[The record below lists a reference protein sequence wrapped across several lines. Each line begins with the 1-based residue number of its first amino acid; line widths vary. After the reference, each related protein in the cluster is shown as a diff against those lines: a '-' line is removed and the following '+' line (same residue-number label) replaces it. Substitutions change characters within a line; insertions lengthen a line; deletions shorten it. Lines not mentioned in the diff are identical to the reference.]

1 MSENAGLGKIK
12 ETRFWRALESLF
24 VGAKVEGK
32 SGFVNLMRV
41 KSAYFR
47 KSARPALEEKI
58 EERAPRARATSFREE
73 IFDKLYTFFSRYF
86 CESGSVYF
94 RHIPRWEE
102 TCDRVY
108 AEGQDIA
115 LAWKTRR
122 LYYVKSDTLVRSMP
136 VELPAGRG
144 APGARF
150 YFDASAFENKK
161 NNERCDFI
169 FRYAGKHTGEGDV
182 SAVKIGVAR
191 AANGR
196 KTDFDE
202 IVKLARKDDFHLRV
216 GDLERVCAV
225 FNRQTEAD
233 FFIHKDAG
241 GFLREQFDFW
251 LHQFMFQKE
260 NDFSHKRFLQLQ
272 ALRATARDTIDFVSQ
287 FEDELRRIWEKP
299 KFARAVRYVV
309 TADKLSPALRAEF
322 AAHAGMKAQIKEW
335 EALKIAPQPF
345 AAKKFCGGE
354 KSHRFLPLDTL
365 HFPELEMKTL
375 AGFDNL
381 AEALDG
387 EMWRSDNWQA
397 LNTLKKRFAGRVKC
411 VYIDPPFNLSGGDR
425 FEYRTNYKDSSWA
438 TMLESRLTLAR
449 EFLADDGAIFLRV
462 GQDGSHIARFL
473 LDGVFGVENY
483 KNHIVLGKSPK
494 ITEEIN
500 RYHND
505 HDALYFYTQ
514 SGEKHAFRAVRVKR
528 KNPPQLRPMH
538 LPGIRW
544 SPIPEEYAK
553 MFSPQNIQQEGGVI
567 RTRARVILGEEKL
580 PPNGRHWALSQESIF
595 EKERDGKIQKGSNGE
610 PLALEDETQ
619 SLTDNWSS
627 HVGYSSTW
635 KFPTENH
642 EEVLRRV
649 LETVSCQKDVVV
661 DFFAGIGT
669 TQAVAQKLGRKWL
682 GVEMGEH
689 FETSYKD
696 KDGETKIGV
705 LGRLK
710 KVVSGADR
718 SGISSQAEYRG
729 GGGFF
734 KYGAFEQYEETLRRV
749 QYNDGENIFYDENKS
764 PFEQYVFLVDEKCA
778 ARFARLSKSGEIEV
792 DPRGLYPDIDIAES
806 LANILGKQIKKRNA
820 DTVEFVD
827 GEIRPLNPAKMSE
840 EQKMEFVKT
849 MRPFVWWGAE

>member
-216 GDLERVCAV
+216 DDLERVCAI

-322 AAHAGMKAQIKEW
+322 AAHAGMKAQIEEW
-335 EALKIAPQPF
+335 KALKIAPQPF
-345 AAKKFCGGE
+345 AAKKFCYGE

-365 HFPELEMKTL
+365 HFPELQTKTL
-375 AGFDNL
+375 AEFDNL

-411 VYIDPPFNLSGGDR
+411 VYIDPPFNLSGSDR

-449 EFLADDGAIFLRV
+449 EFLADDGAIFVRCDYNGNWIV
-462 GQDGSHIARFL
+462 RCL
-473 LDGVFGVENY
+473 LDKIFLSD
-483 KNHIVLGKSPK
+483 NHVN
-494 ITEEIN
+494 EIIIN
-500 RYHND
+500 
-505 HDALYFYTQ
+505 
-514 SGEKHAFRAVRVKR
+514 
-528 KNPPQLRPMH
+528 
-538 LPGIRW
+538 
-544 SPIPEEYAK
+544 
-553 MFSPQNIQQEGGVI
+553 
-567 RTRARVILGEEKL
+567 RTRARQGAKQGFAQKTESLFCYSMTEEFSVFVNERPL
-580 PPNGRHWALSQESIF
+580 ASPEWHELLHFPRENDSPRTVCGRVFYPPQSRRWALSQERIDIF
-595 EKERDGKIQKGSNGE
+595 EKRKNTRINPESSYVDCRGHKVKGVPELYYDFEVVGNEWLDIQS
-610 PLALEDETQ
+610 
-619 SLTDNWSS
+619 
-627 HVGYSSTW
+627 YSQTHR
-635 KFPTENH
+635 FPTENS
-642 EEVLRRV
+642 EEVLERIV
-649 LETVSCQKDVVV
+649 KSSSGAADVVF

-710 KVVSGADR
+710 KVVSGADQ
-718 SGISSQAEYRG
+718 SGISRQAEYH

-749 QYNDGENIFYDENKS
+749 QYDDGENIFYDENKS
-764 PFEQYVFLVDEKCA
+764 PFEQYVFLVDKKCA
-778 ARFARLSKSGEIEV
+778 ARFARLSKSGKIEV

>member
-12 ETRFWRALESLF
+12 ETRFWQALESLF
-24 VGAKVEGK
+24 VGAKVDGK

-47 KSARPALEEKI
+47 KSARPALAKKI
-58 EERAPRARATSFREE
+58 EERAPRNAAASFREE
-73 IFDKLYTFFSRYF
+73 IFDKLYTFFLRYF

-122 LYYVKSDTLVRSMP
+122 LYYVKSDTLVRNIL
-136 VELPAGRG
+136 VELPAEGSK
-144 APGARF
+144 PIARF

-169 FRYAGKHTGEGDV
+169 FGYAGKHTDEGDV

-322 AAHAGMKAQIKEW
+322 AAHAGMKAQIEEW
-335 EALKIAPQPF
+335 KALKIAPQPF

-438 TMLESRLTLAR
+438 TMLENRLALAR
-449 EFLADDGAIFLRV
+449 EFLADDGAIFVRCDYNGNWIV
-462 GQDGSHIARFL
+462 RCL
-473 LDGVFGVENY
+473 LDSVFGIDNFRNSFVVGKNQSLPKTTTGKQTEKTETLFSYACTESCGIEQILIDKENPY
-483 KNHIVLGKSPK
+483 WGRLGTRP
-494 ITEEIN
+494 
-500 RYHND
+500 
-505 HDALYFYTQ
+505 ATQ
-514 SGEKHAFRAVRVKR
+514 EV
-528 KNPPQLRPMH
+528 NPPRIVNGQEFHPPADR
-538 LPGIRW
+538 RW
-544 SPIPEEYAK
+544 SYSQDAITRMYENKRLRIRNGMLEIYIDKETPGDNWTDIPGYTS
-553 MFSPQNIQQEGGVI
+553 SPQWGLQ
-567 RTRARVILGEEKL
+567 
-580 PPNGRHWALSQESIF
+580 
-595 EKERDGKIQKGSNGE
+595 
-610 PLALEDETQ
+610 
-619 SLTDNWSS
+619 
-627 HVGYSSTW
+627 
-635 KFPTENH
+635 TENS
-642 EEVLRRV
+642 EQLLARAIKSVEDADFVF
-649 LETVSCQKDVVV
+649 
-661 DFFAGIGT
+661 DFFAGSGT
-669 TQAVAQKLGRKWL
+669 AQAVAQKLGRKWL

-710 KVVSGADR
+710 KVVSGADQ
-718 SGISSQAEYRG
+718 SGISRQTEYH

-734 KYGAFEQYEETLRRV
+734 KYGAFEQYEETLRIV

-806 LANILGKQIKKRNA
+806 LANILGKQIKKQTA

-840 EQKMEFVKT
+840 EEKMEFVKT